1 MKKRYFKC
9 DFGYLVRQTKKEII
23 KTIIY
28 FAIPVAIFIFGIITT
43 MMRTPDDISWLTAR
57 YNILTLAAVLGLLP
71 ASRQLISMLMFI
83 KNKKYHLD
91 DDKYGR
97 ICEVN
102 VNDLRIRYDLFMT
115 SYDKTYPVLSMIM
128 ADDVLLGYTEK
139 KDFAYEDFYKHI
151 KSMLAK
157 NGLKAG
163 SVKVFDDFE
172 KYLGRIRVYNENN
185 IVQTD
190 KDREVMRLM
199 ENLSL

>member
-1 MKKRYFKC
+1 
-9 DFGYLVRQTKKEII
+9 
-23 KTIIY
+23 
-28 FAIPVAIFIFGIITT
+28 
-43 MMRTPDDISWLTAR
+43 
-57 YNILTLAAVLGLLP
+57 
-71 ASRQLISMLMFI
+71 
-83 KNKKYHLD
+83 
-91 DDKYGR
+91 
-97 ICEVN
+97 
-102 VNDLRIRYDLFMT
+102 
-115 SYDKTYPVLSMIM
+115 MIM